1 MCFKMFVITFMQI
14 KITYV
19 EIDLYKYLVVDIVDS
34 NVK

>member
-1 MCFKMFVITFMQI
+1 MFVITFMQI

-34 NVK
+34 NIK